1 MKNSLKK
8 LNSKANKIAIKT
20 IGFKE
25 RAKQVLS
32 NNSGEASISTAIT
45 ILISVVIGALLLAG
59 LYSLFEDTIMPTVQQ
74 HIEEMFDYAG

>member
-32 NNSGEASISTAIT
+32 NNSGEASISTAIF
-45 ILISVVIGALLLAG
+45 S
-59 LYSLFEDTIMPTVQQ
+59 
-74 HIEEMFDYAG
+74 